1 MQLQNNVVPLP
12 FHSGKTSFAQDIV
25 PTTDTITPTLR
36 AAQSQLTTKLQAK
49 EQQ

>member
-1 MQLQNNVVPLP
+1 MVPLP
-12 FHSGKTSFAQDIV
+12 FHSGKTNFVQGVV

-36 AAQSQLTTKLQAK
+36 AAQSQLTTKLQFN